1 MCFVCRLAQPPV
13 GLEASYPPYSYP
25 PGALALLEEQ
35 LYLERCGM
43 LRPPLYPPLAPAY
56 LPYMLPS
63 HLAFM
68 HERLKLEEEQRQR
81 LAREEER
88 EKEQRERE
96 LLQQQREREQRE
108 KEKREREKAA
118 AAAAVHHPRMSP
130 HVLSPHHA
138 IQSQMML
145 PMMMPSPMLHPSSLR
160 QSPMGLQSIQRQSP
174 ALVHPSS
181 SFHSVPTVPRSSP
194 SLQRHSP
201 SVFHPITS
209 QYSTSGFYSVPNS
222 AQKHSPAS
230 TPSSYP
236 PTPSS
241 YSASSV
247 TASATHVVTSSYVSK
262 PHHMVSGDSANPP
275 PSTINDDKPTTEM
288 SAGEGIRDN
297 GNVEPIA

>member
-1 MCFVCRLAQPPV
+1 MIYRLAQPPV

-43 LRPPLYPPLAPAY
+43 LRPPLYPPLTPAY
-56 LPYMLPS
+56 IPYTMLPT
-63 HLAFM
+63 HLAIM
-68 HERLKLEEEQRQR
+68 HERMKLEEEQRQR

-118 AAAAVHHPRMSP
+118 AAAVHHTRMSP
-130 HVLSPHHA
+130 HVISPHHA

-145 PMMMPSPMLHPSSLR
+145 PMMMPSSMLHPGSLSR

-174 ALVHPSS
+174 ALVHPPS
-181 SFHSVPTVPRSSP
+181 SFHSAVPRSSP
-194 SLQRHSP
+194 SLQRQSP
-201 SVFHPITS
+201 HSVFHPITS
-209 QYSTSGFYSVPNS
+209 QYSSGFYPPNAS
-222 AQKHSPAS
+222 QKHSPAS
-230 TPSSYP
+230 TPSGYP
-236 PTPSS
+236 PTSVHVS
-241 YSASSV
+241 Y
-247 TASATHVVTSSYVSK
+247 ASAPTTSSYQVK
-262 PHHMVSGDSANPP
+262 ETVL
-275 PSTINDDKPTTEM
+275 DDKPPAHQEAM

-297 GNVEPIA
+297 GNLDTGA